1 MRTACTLVES
11 HSYIMHYAIYLFSVL
26 ALITPFHSLGGNK
39 IQASGAT
46 ALADA
51 LRVNQSLKALK

>member
-1 MRTACTLVES
+1 
-11 HSYIMHYAIYLFSVL
+11 MHYAIYLFSLL
-26 ALITPFHSLGGNK
+26 ALISPFHSLGGNK

-51 LRVNQSLKALK
+51 LRMNQSLKALK